1 MLKHVN
7 NDNFKNEV
15 LENDKVI
22 LVDFF
27 ATWCPPCKMLSPV
40 LEKISNSRAA
50 FDIAKI
56 NIDESQEL
64 ASEYEV
70 EAVPTMIV
78 FKEGKQV
85 EKIVGFVDEDDIVDL
100 MSKYID

>member
-1 MLKHVN
+1 MLRHVKSS
-7 NDNFKNEV
+7 DFDEQV

-40 LEKISNSRAA
+40 LEKIASSRAD

-56 NIDESQEL
+56 NIDEEQAL
-64 ASEYEV
+64 AMKYRV

-78 FKEGKQV
+78 FKEGNPV
-85 EKIVGFVDEDDIVDL
+85 EKIVGYVDEDSILDL
-100 MSKYID
+100 MAKYI